1 MLPAM
6 RKQPLRRTDIPLHLL
21 PASVMSQTTNPA
33 FSICVYCGSRPGEN
47 PAYEQAARAVGT
59 WIGQRKGQLV
69 YGGGKTGL
77 MGMVADATQAA
88 GGRVVGI
95 IPQALVDKEL
105 ANQSCDE
112 LHIVANMHERKAMMA
127 ERSDAFLALP
137 GGIGTF
143 EELFEVW
150 TWRQLGYH
158 DKPIGLLNVDNYYSS
173 MWQFLESTVSNGFM
187 GAWQMDLVRA
197 DSDSNALLEF
207 LVESASTAHEGK
219 DLRNVM

>member
-1 MLPAM
+1 MSHLP
-6 RKQPLRRTDIPLHLL
+6 
-21 PASVMSQTTNPA
+21 PA
-33 FSICVYCGSRPGEN
+33 FSLCVYCGSRPGN
-47 PAYEQAARAVGT
+47 QAIYSETAQAVGT
-59 WIGQRKGQLV
+59 WIGQHHGQLV
-69 YGGGKTGL
+69 YGGGRTGL
-77 MGMVADATQAA
+77 MGLVAQATKAA

-105 ANQSCDE
+105 ANQDCDE

-158 DKPIGLLNVDNYYSS
+158 DKPIGLLNVDNYYTS
-173 MWQFLESTVSNGFM
+173 MLEFLQSTVQQGFM

-197 DSDSNALLEF
+197 SADSEELLQF
-207 LVESASTAHEGK
+207 LVESAGTALHSQ
-219 DLRNVM
+219 DLRSVI